1 VRNIRNWTRSL
12 RAKPRQKRKWGS
24 FRKPSQLAPQLL
36 SMLTVSPT
44 YHVLI
49 LAGAGVS
56 AKSGIPTTA
65 ECRQFS
71 ISAVAC

>member
-1 VRNIRNWTRSL
+1 
-12 RAKPRQKRKWGS
+12 
-24 FRKPSQLAPQLL
+24 
-36 SMLTVSPT
+36 MLTVSPT
-44 YHVLI
+44 DRVLI

-71 ISAVAC
+71 ISAVACQQRLTFERIMELREVRALAWVGTAVS